1 MSNQTIYSALI
12 LAGMTPEGACAVM
25 GNMQAESGMKATNV
39 EDRSGIRDED
49 YTAKVDNDPSYDF
62 GTDNG
67 HHYGYGLCQ
76 WTLPSRKRAL
86 LAFAKSSGASIG
98 DEYTQVQFCVKELCK
113 DFPGVWALLV
123 SSHNLYE
130 CTSMF
135 CAVYENPAVKNTEVR
150 YEYAQKFFDEFAGQ
164 EIQPDAP
171 ISDLNTQ
178 HWDWKIALIQFC
190 MQADGYWGKVDGLK
204 SKDFFMC
211 LEQYIKDMQI
221 C

>member
-1 MSNQTIYSALI
+1 MSNQTIYSALVR
-12 LAGMTPEGACAVM
+12 AGMTPEGACAVM

-39 EDRSGIRDED
+39 EDRSNIRDDD

-135 CAVYENPAVKNTEVR
+135 CAVYENPAVKNTDVR
-150 YEYAQKFFDEFAGQ
+150 YKFAQEFFNEFSGQ
-164 EIQPDAP
+164 EQQETDYPQ
-171 ISDLNTQ
+171 SY
-178 HWDWKIALIQFC
+178 DWKIALIQFV
-190 MQADGYWGKVDGLK
+190 MQHDGYWGDLTGIK
-204 SKDFFMC
+204 SKEFFDA
-211 LEQYIKDMQI
+211 LEEYVKDMKL